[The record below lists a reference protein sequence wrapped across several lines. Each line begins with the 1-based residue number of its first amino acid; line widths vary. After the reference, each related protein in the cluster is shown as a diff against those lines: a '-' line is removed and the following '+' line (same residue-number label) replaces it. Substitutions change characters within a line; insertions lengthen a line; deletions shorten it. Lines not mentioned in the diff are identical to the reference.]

1 MESQNLNLPFLMPSQ
16 AQKHV
21 THNEALVTLDN
32 IVQLAVSDRHRTAP
46 PAGPLDGDR
55 HIVAVGATGAWT
67 DHDGDIAC
75 FVDGGWQF
83 FSPRNGWLTWL
94 SDEAHLL
101 VRRDN
106 DWRSAIENV
115 SYLGINASA
124 DATNRLAVASAAS
137 LFSHQGTDHQL
148 TINKADPASRAS
160 VMFQTGYSGRAEI
173 GLVGD
178 DDLLFKV
185 SADGSAFL
193 EAVRIGSASGDMC
206 VRSLNSGPLAGL
218 RNAIINGSG
227 AINQRGFAGGAL
239 SGYGYDRWKA
249 EGGGCDV
256 SVASG
261 RFSLTGSIS
270 QTIEKAGLAG
280 GLVTVSV
287 DAPSNSLDISLGTQS
302 GTIPAGAGRRH
313 VTLTLDGLEPDDLK
327 LVISAVSET
336 AFGNVQ
342 VERGPWPT
350 PFERRPAALEDM
362 LCKRYFEVVHPVFSG
377 ATVSGGTFR
386 VVAPYTV
393 AKRIV
398 PTATVQEVEFASNV
412 PPTTASYTA
421 SGLSRIT
428 GAHLFFVANATS
440 SSASVQLKV
449 FASAEF

>member
-32 IVQLAVSDRHRTAP
+32 IVQLAVADRHRTAP
-46 PAGPLDGDR
+46 PVGPLDGDR
-55 HIVAVGATGAWT
+55 HIVAVGATGTWT
-67 DHDGDIAC
+67 SHDSDIAC

-83 FSPRNGWLTWL
+83 LSPREGWLAWL
-94 SDEAHLL
+94 SDDAHLL
-101 VRRDN
+101 IRRDN
-106 DWRSAIENV
+106 EWRSAVENV
-115 SYLGINASA
+115 SYLGINTSA
-124 DATNRLAVASAAS
+124 DATNRLAIASGAS
-137 LFSHQGTDHQL
+137 LFSHDGTDHQL

-160 VMFQTGYSGRAEI
+160 VMFQEGYSGRAEI

-193 EAVRIGSASGDMC
+193 EAVRIDNASGDMC

-227 AINQRGFAGGAL
+227 EINQRGFAGGAL

-261 RFSLTGSIS
+261 RFFLTGSIS

-280 GLVTVSV
+280 SLVTVSV
-287 DAPSNSLDISLGTQS
+287 DAPSNPLDISLGTQS
-302 GTIPAGAGRRH
+302 GTIPAGGGRRH
-313 VTLTLDGLEPDDLK
+313 VTLTLDSLEPDDLK

-336 AFGNVQ
+336 TFGDVQ

-350 PFERRPAALEDM
+350 PFERRPAALEDL
-362 LCKRYFEVVHPVFSG
+362 LCKRYFEVAHPVFSG

-393 AKRIV
+393 AKRIT

-412 PPTTASYTA
+412 PPTTAAYTA
-421 SGLSRIT
+421 SGLSRVT

-440 SSASVQLKV
+440 PSASVQLKV

>member
-21 THNEALVTLDN
+21 THNEALVTLDT
-32 IVQLAVSDRHRTAP
+32 IVQLAVSDRHRIAP
-46 PAGPLDGDR
+46 PAGPSDGDR
-55 HIVAVGATGAWT
+55 NIIAVGATGAWT
-67 DHDGDIAC
+67 GHDGDIAC

-83 FSPRNGWLTWL
+83 FPPRDGWLPWL

-106 DWRSAIENV
+106 DWRSTVENL

-137 LFSHQGTDHQL
+137 LFSHEGTDHQL

-173 GLVGD
+173 GLVGN

-185 SADGSAFL
+185 STDGVAFL
-193 EAVRIGSASGDMC
+193 EAVRIDNASGDMC

-249 EGGGCDV
+249 EGGGCNV

-280 GLVTVSV
+280 GLATVSV
-287 DAPSNSLDISLGTQS
+287 DAPSNPLYISLGTQS

-327 LVISAVSET
+327 LVISAVSQT
-336 AFGNVQ
+336 TFGNVQ

-350 PFERRPAALEDM
+350 SFECRPAALEDM
-362 LCKRYFEVVHPVFSG
+362 LCKRYFEVAHPVFSG

-393 AKRIV
+393 AKRII

-412 PPTTASYTA
+412 PQQPRHT
-421 SGLSRIT
+421 RP
-428 GAHLFFVANATS
+428 VD
-440 SSASVQLKV
+440 
-449 FASAEF
+449 